1 MLSRRL
7 LRIKVVK
14 ALFAHLKSG
23 ADNMMAS
30 EKTLMASVDK
40 AYDLYFQIL
49 TLPVELARYA
59 EQRQEL
65 AKQKKLPTYEDLN
78 PNTKF
83 VDNRVTRVIAN
94 SAAVNARIAARKLGW
109 GRHP

>member
-30 EKTLMASVDK
+30 EKTPVS
-40 AYDLYFQIL
+40 YTHL
-49 TLPVELARYA
+49 TLPT
-59 EQRQEL
+59 
-65 AKQKKLPTYEDLN
+65 KQ
-78 PNTKF
+78 
-83 VDNRVTRVIAN
+83 VV
-94 SAAVNARIAARKLGW
+94 
-109 GRHP
+109 

>member
-49 TLPVELARYA
+49 TLPVELTRYA

-65 AKQKKLPTYEDLN
+65 FNLRFQHTTAQLEKTSSIP
-78 PNTKF
+78 
-83 VDNRVTRVIAN
+83 
-94 SAAVNARIAARKLGW
+94 AARKNIARILTALKEKE
-109 GRHP
+109 